1 MNHSA
6 LSATSANI
14 RKTWP
19 DARPRLAIIMGSG
32 WREVAHGF
40 PPGATMDFNAIPL
53 LGRPGVEGHGG
64 QILLTEYAGT
74 EVLIFAG
81 RRHWYEG
88 AGLEAIAFPV
98 HLAKTLGAGGLLL
111 TNSAGGLNP
120 SYPPGSIMILEDHIN
135 GMGMNPLAGTHDPFW
150 GPRFPDMSQVYDAGY
165 RTLLRQCAAGT
176 GLHLVQGTYMAVSGP
191 SYETPAEIAAFRTMG
206 ADAVGMSTVPEA
218 ILAHAA
224 GLRVA
229 GLSCIT
235 NMAAVLSGAL
245 SHQDVLAQAHAALP
259 GLTRLLQ
266 TFVQALSQSPNTG

>member
-6 LSATSANI
+6 LSAASAAV

-19 DARPRLAIIMGSG
+19 EARPRLAIIMGSG
-32 WREVAHGF
+32 WRDAAQGF
-40 PPGATMDFNAIPL
+40 PPHATMEYSAIPL
-53 LGRPGVEGHGG
+53 LGMPGVEGHGG
-64 QILLTEYAGT
+64 QIILAGYAGT

-98 HLAKTLGAGGLLL
+98 HLARTLGAEGILL
-111 TNSAGGLNP
+111 TNSAGGINP
-120 SYPPGSIMILEDHIN
+120 AFPPGSVMLLKDHIN
-135 GMGMNPLAGTHDPFW
+135 GMGVNPLAGPHDPFW
-150 GPRFPDMSQVYDAGY
+150 GPRFPDMSEVYDAGY
-165 RTLLRQCAAGT
+165 RTRLTQCAART
-176 GLHLVQGTYMAVSGP
+176 GLRLVQGTYMAVSGP
-191 SYETPAEIAAFRTMG
+191 SYETPAEIAAFRNMG

-235 NMAAVLSGAL
+235 NMAAGLSGAL
-245 SHQDVLAQAHAALP
+245 SHQDVLAQARAALP
-259 GLTRLLQ
+259 GLARLLQ
-266 TFVQALSQSPNTG
+266 SFVQELSQSPNTG